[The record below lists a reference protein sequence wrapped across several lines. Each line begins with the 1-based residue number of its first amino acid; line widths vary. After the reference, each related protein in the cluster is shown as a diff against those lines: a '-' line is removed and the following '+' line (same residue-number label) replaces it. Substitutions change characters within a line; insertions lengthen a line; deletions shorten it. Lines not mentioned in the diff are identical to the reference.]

1 MSISADMYKLFET
14 GMPFAART
22 EIKAVKL
29 DKDNIELLMPL
40 APNINHVGIM
50 YAGALFTLGE
60 MMGGAVALVYLF
72 EHSLIPIVK
81 SFSIKFVKP
90 GTTDITT
97 SYVMT
102 EEEVKRIIAECEE
115 KGKADY
121 SIQLELKDKTGLVVA
136 VTDGLYQVRPQKK

>member
-1 MSISADMYKLFET
+1 MSTNAGMRGLLES

-22 EIKAVKL
+22 GIKVLKL
-29 DKDNIELLMPL
+29 DRENIELLMPL
-40 APNINHVGIM
+40 TPNINHIGIM

-60 MMGGAVALVYLF
+60 MMGGAVALVYLL

-97 SYVMT
+97 SYVMPA
-102 EEEVKRIIAECEE
+102 EEVKRIIAECEE

>member
-1 MSISADMYKLFET
+1 MSTNADMSGLLER

-22 EIKAVKL
+22 GIKVLKL
-29 DKDNIELLMPL
+29 DRENIELLMPL
-40 APNINHVGIM
+40 TPNINHIGIM

-97 SYVMT
+97 S
-102 EEEVKRIIAECEE
+102 
-115 KGKADY
+115 
-121 SIQLELKDKTGLVVA
+121 
-136 VTDGLYQVRPQKK
+136 

>member
-1 MSISADMYKLFET
+1 MSINANMRGLLEK

-22 EIKAVKL
+22 ELKVSKL
-29 DKDNIELLMPL
+29 DRENIELLMPL
-40 APNINHVGIM
+40 TPNINHVGIM

-97 SYVMT
+97 SYAMPA
-102 EEEVKRIIAECEE
+102 EEVKRIIAECEE

-121 SIQLELKDKTGLVVA
+121 SIQLELKDNTGLVVA